1 MYIQFVHEDF
11 QLLGNFMH
19 KDNSV
24 LNELIP
30 QKLLRTFSD
39 IIKIRIG
46 KVSEDTEDFEGNT

>member
-1 MYIQFVHEDF
+1 
-11 QLLGNFMH
+11 MH

-24 LNELIP
+24 LNELSIP

-46 KVSEDTEDFEGNT
+46 KVSEDTEDFEGNM